1 MLRALWNDECGA
13 IVSIEMI
20 LIITISVLALIVG
33 WSEIAT
39 AVNSELDD
47 IGAAVGK
54 FDQSYFYSGFGSNK
68 INGQPKNYFR
78 GATFTDAIDDCDEGH
93 GLVCEAGT
101 GPTGNG

>member
-1 MLRALWNDECGA
+1 MLRALWKDQCGA

-33 WSEIAT
+33 WSEIAN

-54 FDQSYFYSGFGSNK
+54 FDQSYFYTGFGSTK
-68 INGQPKNYFR
+68 IDGTLKNRYH
-78 GATFTDAIDDCDEGH
+78 GATFTDAPDDCDNGH
-93 GLVCEAGT
+93 ALVCSTGT